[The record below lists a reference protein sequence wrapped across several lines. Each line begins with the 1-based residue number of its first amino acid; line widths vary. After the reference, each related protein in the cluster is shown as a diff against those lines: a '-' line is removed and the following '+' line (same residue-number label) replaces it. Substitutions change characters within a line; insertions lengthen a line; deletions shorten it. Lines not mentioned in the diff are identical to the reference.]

1 MFHRRSS
8 AAAIEHHLRAIE
20 NELGRIGRNAGRQAS
35 ARAFAVGD
43 QIGNAVT
50 PILSEITPIL
60 SEIADRLRSGRRVAT
75 DEAARFGN
83 EAVKFGGKIGNDALD
98 RIAME
103 VETRPLVTLAVAI
116 GVGILIGI
124 AGRRR

>member
-1 MFHRRSS
+1 MFYRRSS

-35 ARAFAVGD
+35 VRAFAAGD
-43 QIGNAVT
+43 QIGDAVT
-50 PILSEITPIL
+50 PILI
-60 SEIADRLRSGRRVAT
+60 EIADRLRRGRRVAA

-83 EAVKFGGKIGNDALD
+83 EAVKFGGKIGHDALD
-98 RIAME
+98 RIATE
-103 VETRPLVTLAVAI
+103 VEHRPLVTLAVAI

>member
-8 AAAIEHHLRAIE
+8 AAAIASHVRAIE
-20 NELGRIGRNAGRQAS
+20 NELGRIGRSAVRQAS
-35 ARAFAVGD
+35 ARGSTVGD
-43 QIGNAVT
+43 QIGDAVT
-50 PILSEITPIL
+50 PILT
-60 SEIADRLRSGRRVAT
+60 EIADRLRSGRRVAT
-75 DEAARFGN
+75 EEAARFGN

-103 VETRPLVTLAVAI
+103 VEYRPLVTLAVAI

>member
-8 AAAIEHHLRAIE
+8 AAAIAGHLRAIE

-35 ARAFAVGD
+35 ARRSAVGD
-43 QIGNAVT
+43 QIGDAVT
-50 PILSEITPIL
+50 PILN
-60 SEIADRLRSGRRVAT
+60 EIAERLRSGRRVAT
-75 DEAARFGN
+75 EEAARFGN

-103 VETRPLVTLAVAI
+103 VEYRPLVALAVAI